1 MSRGNILIS
10 ALVLLA
16 QLGGGM
22 HGGDPIDQ
30 IDRQST
36 RPLPQASAPPPMSSP
51 NVWVPD
57 RVTPDPVYG
66 GQSVTPGHWEQ
77 PLSNGRYYAPPLT
90 SCSSGSGL
98 CSTTPAGEYPPPSTR

>member
-1 MSRGNILIS
+1 MTRSNVLIG

-22 HGGDPIDQ
+22 HGGDPINQ
-30 IDRQST
+30 IERSVT
-36 RPLPQASAPPPMSSP
+36 GPLPQAAPPPTTSSP

-66 GQSVTPGHWEQ
+66 GSSVTPGHWEQ
-77 PLSNGRYYAPPLT
+77 QLPNGRYYAPPLT
-90 SCSSGSGL
+90 SCSSGSGE
-98 CSTTPAGEYPPPSTR
+98 CSTTPGGESPPPSMR